1 MTYKPTGS
9 FKQFLDAGKSV
20 TRVISSVERH
30 VLAKPRGLDGRR
42 TDVLHPSEMVDPNWC
57 HRASYFHLKGHP
69 PVQRNYS
76 FKLMSVFEEGH
87 AIHHKWQTW
96 FKEMGNLWG
105 KWECL
110 ECGELFWGRPVDH
123 DSSFSP
129 ESYEY
134 KEVPLFYPELWI
146 AGHSDGL
153 LLDLGDPLMLEIK
166 SIGSGTLRYEVAEL
180 FKENNYDFDKT
191 WKQVD
196 QPFMKHVTQVQIY
209 MKLAELLELEHVPQE
224 AVLIYESK
232 ATQDVKEFIVPK
244 SDFGITELFDA
255 AKKIVNA
262 VDAGTPPECNISHD
276 NCSRCKGY
284 KNESN

>member
-1 MTYKPTGS
+1 MSYKPTGS

-42 TDVLHPSEMVDPNWC
+42 TNVLHPSEMVDPSWC
-57 HRASYFHLKGHP
+57 HRASYFHLLGEEP
-69 PVQRNYS
+69 ASRNFS
-76 FKLMSVFEEGH
+76 FKLLSVFEEGH
-87 AIHHKWQTW
+87 SIHAKWQTW

-105 KWECL
+105 KWYCN
-110 ECGELFWGRPVDH
+110 ECGETFWGRPVDH
-123 DSSFSP
+123 DASISP
-129 ESYEY
+129 EFYDY
-134 KEVPLFYPELWI
+134 KEVPLDYPELKI
-146 AGHSDGL
+146 AGHADGL
-153 LLDLGDPLMLEIK
+153 LLEFGDPLMLEIK

-209 MKLAELLELEHVPQE
+209 MKLAELLKLEHTPQE
-224 AVLIYESK
+224 AVIIYESK

-244 SDFGITELFDA
+244 SDFSIAHIFEA
-255 AKKIVNA
+255 AKKVVDAVNA
-262 VDAGTPPECNISHD
+262 KVPPECNIA
-276 NCSRCKGY
+276 NEGCSKCKGY
-284 KNESN
+284 THESN